1 MNPDVFNLP
10 YPKGNNPS
18 NFQLTEVC
26 RFGGVREQTNNQSN
40 IETDSLTDWCFYR
53 EINISKSKALDAMDC
68 NEDDSGEQESD
79 DIDRSDTPN
88 SHSLLDDTD
97 ESKPENLSVNNEDIA
112 AALIRY
118 T

>member
-1 MNPDVFNLP
+1 
-10 YPKGNNPS
+10 
-18 NFQLTEVC
+18 
-26 RFGGVREQTNNQSN
+26 
-40 IETDSLTDWCFYR
+40 
-53 EINISKSKALDAMDC
+53 MDC

>member
-1 MNPDVFNLP
+1 MCFASQGESSLKISARWGLP
-10 YPKGNNPS
+10 FRRSQG
-18 NFQLTEVC
+18 
-26 RFGGVREQTNNQSN
+26 TNKQSN

-79 DIDRSDTPN
+79 DIDRTDTPDL
-88 SHSLLDDTD
+88 HSLLDDTD
-97 ESKPENLSVNNEDIA
+97 ESNPENLSVNNEDIA